1 MNVGS
6 GDKPLA
12 SALHMGRLAQGRT
25 QRDVADAVGVDFT
38 NLCRFEKGEFL
49 PGARALRK
57 LAEALGLPY
66 GMLAELAVSQ
76 ALAKQRATL
85 RKRYGVTD

>member
-1 MNVGS
+1 VAGS
-6 GDKPLA
+6 A
-12 SALHMGRLAQGRT
+12 
-25 QRDVADAVGVDFT
+25 GVDFT

-49 PGARALRK
+49 PGARALRR

-66 GMLAELAVSQ
+66 GMLAELGIGQ

-85 RKRYGVTD
+85 RKRYGVRD